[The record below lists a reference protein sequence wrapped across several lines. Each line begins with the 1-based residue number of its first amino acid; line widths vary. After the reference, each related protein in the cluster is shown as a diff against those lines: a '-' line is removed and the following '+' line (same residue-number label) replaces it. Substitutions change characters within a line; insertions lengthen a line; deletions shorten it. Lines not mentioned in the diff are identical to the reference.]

1 MKVKCVNINL
11 ENSLQKIINVSNKKF
26 DAGVI
31 HASII
36 VALHKFLCKGKQNTF
51 FYCKDF
57 RPCCEYRGVKPKQTL
72 ALKTHS
78 D

>member
-1 MKVKCVNINL
+1 MKVKCVKITEENIQ
-11 ENSLQKIINVSNKKF
+11 QKIINVSKSKF
-26 DAGVI
+26 AAGII
-31 HASII
+31 HASVI